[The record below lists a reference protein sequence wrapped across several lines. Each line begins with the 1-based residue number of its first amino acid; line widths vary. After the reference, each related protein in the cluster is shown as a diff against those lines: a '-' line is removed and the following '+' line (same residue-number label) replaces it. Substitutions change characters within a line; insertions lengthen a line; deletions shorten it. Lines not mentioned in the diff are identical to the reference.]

1 MISIHIYIY
10 YNMIYVIT
18 IFYILAMNLHSWWFP
33 QLNNYASH
41 RLVRRPARNL
51 PVPVAC
57 LRTGEATPGCFKVST
72 VRGIIPKSP
81 YFRLVNYD
89 LRWFNI
95 PRFLSLNHDMA
106 AVSMENL
113 MINLEYEGITVS
125 HVQTHPYMFYPG
137 LRSNIC
143 WGWNVD
149 SVWHRLAAWRWS
161 TGNIQRWISMVCCWI
176 HAECHRWKCLN
187 CWLEQMVSWP
197 CFVSIVWAFQDIQLV
212 CMSCIYIYI
221 HTYIYIIYIYIYT

>member
-1 MISIHIYIY
+1 MRGQPVKIPWFASFFFQLFDGFSGYTVYPIFRQTQIQSYETSMTFIGINIYIYILYDDFHSYIY

-89 LRWFNI
+89 LRWFN
-95 PRFLSLNHDMA
+95 
-106 AVSMENL
+106 
-113 MINLEYEGITVS
+113 MI
-125 HVQTHPYMFYPG
+125 
-137 LRSNIC
+137 
-143 WGWNVD
+143 
-149 SVWHRLAAWRWS
+149 
-161 TGNIQRWISMVCCWI
+161 
-176 HAECHRWKCLN
+176 
-187 CWLEQMVSWP
+187 
-197 CFVSIVWAFQDIQLV
+197 
-212 CMSCIYIYI
+212 
-221 HTYIYIIYIYIYT
+221 

>member
-1 MISIHIYIY
+1 MRGQPVKIPWFASFFFSTLWRFFGVYGISHFQTNPDPIIWNIHDVYWHKYIYIDIYIYILYDDFHSYIY

-89 LRWFNI
+89 LRWFN
-95 PRFLSLNHDMA
+95 
-106 AVSMENL
+106 
-113 MINLEYEGITVS
+113 MI
-125 HVQTHPYMFYPG
+125 
-137 LRSNIC
+137 
-143 WGWNVD
+143 
-149 SVWHRLAAWRWS
+149 
-161 TGNIQRWISMVCCWI
+161 
-176 HAECHRWKCLN
+176 
-187 CWLEQMVSWP
+187 
-197 CFVSIVWAFQDIQLV
+197 
-212 CMSCIYIYI
+212 
-221 HTYIYIIYIYIYT
+221 